1 MKHSSIITSDM
12 ELVINPFKLSQEF
25 SIMDPKIL
33 LQRLS
38 VCSPSK
44 PPLTLPSPPFG
55 ERIKVR
61 GLFSIFLL
69 HSVDISMLLS
79 S

>member
-1 MKHSSIITSDM
+1 
-12 ELVINPFKLSQEF
+12 
-25 SIMDPKIL
+25 MDPKIL